1 MQCKTLLSALLLT
14 VFTATAA
21 IAQDITGT
29 WKSIDD
35 KTGSSK
41 AILTIHQEK
50 NGTYTGKV
58 VKITPRPGYT
68 PRETCIDCP
77 APYTNKPILG
87 LEVLKDLKN

>member
-1 MQCKTLLSALLLT
+1 MQCKALVSALLLT

-21 IAQDITGT
+21 MAQDITGT
-29 WKSIDD
+29 WKNIDD

-58 VKITPRPGYT
+58 VKIATPRLYT
-68 PRETCIDCP
+68 T
-77 APYTNKPILG
+77 
-87 LEVLKDLKN
+87 